1 MLLTALLIPKIK
13 LPSEVTLSVL
23 QKIKIIEKMEFIEL
37 SEFLKLTNEKKR
49 EERNDVRNKKTVEKI
64 AVFSVK

>member
-1 MLLTALLIPKIK
+1 MLLTALLNPKIK

-37 SEFLKLTNEKKR
+37 SEFLKLTNEKKG
-49 EERNDVRNKKTVEKI
+49 KKEMMFETK
-64 AVFSVK
+64 KQ